1 MTYPVLRISGDYAF
15 VEVRK
20 GRGAIRWRDMTP
32 IHRGPASAGKEW
44 KGAEGEKL
52 AARHCLWPSDPN
64 STLSQPYEQSS
75 WEGLGT
81 GRPELLVFP
90 TTLGAF
96 AAKEVADPDDLEGD
110 VDDTHILHEDPRS
123 GNCYKIKLTAALL
136 GLPLATR
143 AYDIMKGETRTPEFL
158 ATVNANGRIPVLQI
172 GEGSGARFL
181 PESNAACWYLAHGS
195 ALIPAERF
203 AQADMLRWMFFEQY
217 NHEPNVA
224 TLRFW
229 LRFVG
234 ESNLSAEQRAQI
246 MAKRMAGC
254 AALDLMNRH
263 LASSAFFAGEAV
275 TLADIA
281 LFAYTHVAEEGGFGL
296 GDYPHILGWIARMQ
310 ALPGF
315 VTMD

>member
-1 MTYPVLRISGDYAF
+1 
-15 VEVRK
+15 
-20 GRGAIRWRDMTP
+20 
-32 IHRGPASAGKEW
+32 
-44 KGAEGEKL
+44 
-52 AARHCLWPSDPN
+52 
-64 STLSQPYEQSS
+64 
-75 WEGLGT
+75 
-81 GRPELLVFP
+81 
-90 TTLGAF
+90 
-96 AAKEVADPDDLEGD
+96 VADTL
-110 VDDTHILHEDPRS
+110 TLHEDPRS

-136 GLPLATR
+136 GLPLVTR

-172 GEGSGARFL
+172 GEGAGARFL
-181 PESNAACWYLAHGS
+181 PESNAACWYLAHES

-234 ESNLSAEQRAQI
+234 EANLSAEQRAQI

-254 AALDLMNRH
+254 AALELMDRH
-263 LASSAFFAGEAV
+263 LAGSAFFAGAAV

-296 GDYPHILGWIARMQ
+296 GDYPHILAWIARMQ

-315 VTMD
+315 VAMD